1 MKRLLASAALALL
14 SLTAPALA
22 DGAKSVA
29 LFINGTLG
37 DKSFFDSAQRGMDRL
52 HSELGLETRTVEAG
66 WDPTRW
72 EAGLTDLADSGEY
85 DTIITG
91 TFTMVDYVAK
101 ISAEYPD
108 INFILFDGIVDYGA
122 CGCKNVHSI
131 LFKQNEASYLAG
143 ALAATLTT
151 QDGPGRN
158 PEKVIG
164 FLGGMEIPVIK
175 DFLVG
180 YTAGA
185 QSVLSDVNVLSQYAN
200 NFADPAAGKEIALAQ
215 YGQNADIV
223 FAVAGGTGQ
232 GALEAAVD
240 QGKLAIG
247 VDSDQSAIYADS
259 KPAISKAIVTS
270 VLKNVDN
277 ALVNAMTRYQGG
289 EDIFG
294 KADAQ
299 GLATGGVGLAINDV
313 TKSYVTPETLALIDD
328 LTKKIIDGTITV
340 PTAF

>member
-1 MKRLLASAALALL
+1 MKRLIASAALGLL
-14 SLTAPALA
+14 TLIAPAYA
-22 DGAKSVA
+22 DGPKSVA

-52 HSELGLETRTVEAG
+52 QSELGLETRTVEAG

-72 EAGLTDLADSGEY
+72 EAGLIDLADSGEY

-91 TFTMVDYVAK
+91 TFTMVDYVER

-108 INFILFDGIVDYGA
+108 IKFMLFDGIVNYEK
-122 CGCKNVHSI
+122 CGCVNVHSI

-143 ALAATLTT
+143 ALAATLTISE
-151 QDGPGRN
+151 GPGRN
-158 PEKVIG
+158 PDKVLG

-185 QSVLSDVNVLSQYAN
+185 QSVLPDVTVLGQYAN
-200 NFADPAAGKEIALAQ
+200 NFADPAVGKEIALAQ

-240 QGKLAIG
+240 QGKIAIG

-259 KPAISKAIVTS
+259 NPAISKAIVTS

-277 ALVNAMTRYQGG
+277 ALVNAMTRYKNG
-289 EDIFG
+289 EEIFG
-294 KADAQ
+294 TPDAQ

-313 TKSYVTPETLALIDD
+313 TRSYVSPETLAMIDD
-328 LTKKIIDGTITV
+328 LTKKIIDGTIKV